1 MRVSVI
7 IPVLNAAPTL
17 AATLAAVAGADE
29 IIVVDGGSCD
39 ESIPVALAHGASTVH
54 ASRGR
59 GGQLAAGAK
68 AATSEWLLFL
78 HADTIPAS
86 AWRARVE
93 TFANLPNAT
102 GRAACFRF
110 KLDDRAWQ
118 ARVLERLVHWRTVLL
133 GLPYGDQGLLI
144 HRDLYERV
152 DGYRALPIMED
163 VDFVRRLGR
172 ARISTLD
179 IAAATSAVR
188 WRKRGWLH
196 QSLRNQYCLALFLLG
211 VAPERIRAI
220 YEG

>member
-29 IIVVDGGSCD
+29 IIVVDGGSGD
-39 ESIPVALAHGASTVH
+39 GSIPIALAHDALTIR
-54 ASRGR
+54 APRGR
-59 GGQLAAGAK
+59 GSQLAAGAK
-68 AATSEWLLFL
+68 AANSEWLLFL
-78 HADTIPAS
+78 HADTIPAHG
-86 AWRARVE
+86 WRAHVE
-93 TFANLPNAT
+93 TFAGAPNAT

-118 ARVLERLVHWRTVLL
+118 ARVLERLVHWRTILL

-152 DGYRALPIMED
+152 GGYRSLPLMED

-172 ARISTLD
+172 ARICLLD
-179 IAAATSAVR
+179 IAATTSADR